1 MFIFIKNNNGILL
14 VCLYKGLDM
23 VINITDGYLLGRR
36 YMNIDTYKIVSVIE
50 AYLYFNN
57 EYMEHMIEDKFGLEL
72 PMVSVYLLDFV
83 RFIDYVEEHL
93 MLSHTELFNA
103 FDYLFVA
110 LDKLDRYTHYDVE
123 IREIRGNVIVTCKDK
138 GNVLELRYLELLLKY
153 DRKGLS

>member
-1 MFIFIKNNNGILL
+1 LFIFIKNNNGILL

>member
-1 MFIFIKNNNGILL
+1 
-14 VCLYKGLDM
+14 M